1 MFNFGSRAARK
12 SPVATSETA
21 MSAEVT
27 TAAAAPPA
35 SGHNSG
41 AHTDTRELVELLE
54 ADLKRAGK
62 RMEETGGVTKR
73 RVGEAVTIVDDLR
86 CDTDRLAE
94 ETAAAH
100 SNINALADGCQELH
114 HTAEEIGRRAQTSQ
128 KLVDDAG
135 EVAKVASRS
144 IDDLKA
150 AIGQIQAVVSLISD
164 VAGQTNLLA
173 QIGRAHV

>member
-73 RVGEAVTIVDDLR
+73 R
-86 CDTDRLAE
+86 DRKSTRLNSS
-94 ETAAAH
+94 H
-100 SNINALADGCQELH
+100 IPL
-114 HTAEEIGRRAQTSQ
+114 
-128 KLVDDAG
+128 
-135 EVAKVASRS
+135 SRMPS
-144 IDDLKA
+144 SA
-150 AIGQIQAVVSLISD
+150 
-164 VAGQTNLLA
+164 
-173 QIGRAHV
+173 